1 MGESVPAGLGL
12 GLLVGPGLRVR
23 AGDGVNDVVHDDDA
37 VTTAVVVSVLCVA
50 DIVAVGEAV
59 GWLVE
64 LAVPLSVLVQV

>member
-1 MGESVPAGLGL
+1 MGERVRTA
-12 GLLVGPGLRVR
+12 VGRGVRGAVGLRVR

-37 VTTAVVVSVLCVA
+37 VTTAVVVSVLCMA